1 MQNNVKKVV
10 ELIKDS
16 GVLGSKIILKAE
28 INDTKFTLMNKDIM
42 GNVIQSWLEVF
53 LDENSIEWKSKGTQ
67 KYPDFI
73 LNNNEYME
81 VKCFLDGRR
90 PAFDI
95 ANFKSFIDSLIN
107 DPKRLNSDYLV
118 FSYSFNDE
126 IKLSS
131 YYCKKIWELTSDMP
145 RGDYSGF
152 LSAQVK
158 KGSIYNLR
166 PVNFPKNPKD
176 TYKTRREFTL
186 KVRDRIEKHS
196 NQLINKDP
204 NCLFKDANEWFDLVC
219 ENHKKILNEDL

>member
-53 LDENSIEWKSKGTQ
+53 LDENSIKWESKGTQ

-107 DPKRLNSDYLV
+107 DPKRLNSDYLI

-126 IKLSS
+126 IILSS
-131 YYCKKIWELTSDMP
+131 YYCKKIWELTSDMT
-145 RGDYSGF
+145 SGHSSGY

-158 KGSIYNLR
+158 KGNIYNLR

-176 TYKTRREFTL
+176 TYKTRKEFTL

-196 NQLINKDP
+196 NQLISKDP

>member
-1 MQNNVKKVV
+1 
-10 ELIKDS
+10 
-16 GVLGSKIILKAE
+16 
-28 INDTKFTLMNKDIM
+28 
-42 GNVIQSWLEVF
+42 
-53 LDENSIEWKSKGTQ
+53 
-67 KYPDFI
+67 
-73 LNNNEYME
+73 
-81 VKCFLDGRR
+81 
-90 PAFDI
+90 
-95 ANFKSFIDSLIN
+95 
-107 DPKRLNSDYLV
+107 
-118 FSYSFNDE
+118 
-126 IKLSS
+126 
-131 YYCKKIWELTSDMP
+131 MP